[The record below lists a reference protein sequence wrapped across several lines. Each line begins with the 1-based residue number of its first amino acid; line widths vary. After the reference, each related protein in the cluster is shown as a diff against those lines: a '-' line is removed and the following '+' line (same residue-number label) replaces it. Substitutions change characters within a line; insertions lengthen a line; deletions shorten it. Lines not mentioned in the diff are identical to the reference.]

1 MLYATLGVPC
11 SPVELC
17 ARRAQGFGPICK
29 RSLAITHVD
38 GNCCDTCAICGSA
51 TSKQAYPSHSLCP
64 LGHGSDMEAAVLPHS
79 LLRCQYT
86 QSAGCQAV
94 VYTLL
99 PVWHG
104 RSRCQEGMA
113 APLLLL
119 LMLLA
124 SVCVCVHAVPIY
136 CHLHA
141 LPHRTALLTSRRSS
155 MPLKKRC
162 APAVPE
168 EIPPVLIFFG
178 CLGVCLHPCLHA

>member
-1 MLYATLGVPC
+1 MGRHQDAVCDAGRPMLSSRV
-11 SPVELC
+11 C

-38 GNCCDTCAICGSA
+38 GNCCDTCAFCGSA
-51 TSKQAYPSHSLCP
+51 TSKQAYPSHSHCP

-119 LMLLA
+119 SMLLA
-124 SVCVCVHAVPIY
+124 MVCVCVCVCMLFPY
-136 CHLHA
+136 
-141 LPHRTALLTSRRSS
+141 TAT
-155 MPLKKRC
+155 C
-162 APAVPE
+162 T
-168 EIPPVLIFFG
+168 
-178 CLGVCLHPCLHA
+178 PCLTAQHCSLQEGQACH